1 MSLQMVRV
9 PTTVRLALTHAL
21 LLGAIVTDF
30 GDRPEGENYIKP
42 SVPVG
47 SHSVRS
53 NVASASCAA
62 RPMTSR

>member
-1 MSLQMVRV
+1 MSLEMVLV
-9 PTTVRLALTHAL
+9 PTTVRLALTHTL
-21 LLGAIVTDF
+21 LLGAPVTDF
-30 GDRPEGENYIKP
+30 GDHTEGENYIKP

-47 SHSVRS
+47 SHSVKS